1 MAIQHYLSRI
11 SDLVIPLLLYFV
23 WNWDLHFI
31 LLFSYLDVIVGLF
44 INYFKERRIKQ
55 YKKLKQPFAKRRAFQ
70 YFTLGLLGIIFF
82 ELAITQIYPSLNL
95 WSSFISFL
103 ILEEMGVPQFVFVFP
118 LVILL
123 NYQQYQSL
131 FIKTKVYSFY
141 PLNYL
146 ENTNKQNYQL
156 YALSGLLIFG
166 MSFLFPSTPLLSLFL
181 ILGLK
186 ILTDFVMIPF
196 LNRKFI
202 KQFVHL

>member
-1 MAIQHYLSRI
+1 MAIQHYISRI

-31 LLFSYLDVIVGLF
+31 LLFSYLDLIVGIF
-44 INYFKERRIKQ
+44 MNYFKERRIKQ

-95 WSSFISFL
+95 WSSFINFL
-103 ILEEMGVPQFVFVFP
+103 MLEEMGVPQFVLVFP

-146 ENTNKQNYQL
+146 ENTNKKNYQL

-186 ILTDFVMIPF
+186 FLTDFVMIPF